1 MNAIHHRQLVPPLL
15 VLAVVGALL
24 ASPAPARADNIDESL
39 LKEATKV
46 MRTLKARQYKNVGVL
61 KFRVK
66 KGERPASL
74 AAGLL
79 NTNMATRLE
88 YALILVNNEADPLG
102 ITRDASLVAAASKLT
117 LEDRKALFGLDYPL
131 AWGKSKVAV
140 DAFLTGEV
148 SIDRDFKKTT
158 VSIETF
164 DRKDAK
170 EEVARFTVD
179 TDRSILSDAGESFS
193 LVKRGNDEDEA
204 AIEDVA
210 VRVNENKLVNPDTV
224 DAFIE
229 LEIYYDGKKQE
240 IVTQPGG
247 AKTVA
252 EPKTGAKVYFK
263 VRNKAK
269 ESLALVLRIN
279 GVNTLHKE
287 GPERQVDRCTKWV
300 LEPGKE
306 YTIQGFYLRDN
317 KIEEFKVVSPAGL
330 TSLDPQKMGVIE
342 AAVFRQGGAEDPLS
356 TRRLTNLRGLDPTKP
371 RPATLKEMKAELFA
385 GYQGPAQFKGVIV
398 EGDVKQGGTIKTV
411 NWEKPT
417 YAGSMTIRYFP

>member
-1 MNAIHHRQLVPPLL
+1 MIAPKHRQRIPLL
-15 VLAVVGALL
+15 LASAVVGALL

-79 NTNMATRLE
+79 NANMATRLE
-88 YALILVNNEADPLG
+88 YALILVNSEADPVG
-102 ITRDASLVAAASKLT
+102 ITRDASQVAAANKLT
-117 LEDRKALFGLDYPL
+117 LEDKKGLFGLDYPL
-131 AWGKSKVAV
+131 AWGKQKVAV

-158 VSIETF
+158 VSIEAF
-164 DRKDAK
+164 DRKDGK
-170 EEVARFTVD
+170 EEVAKFTVD

-210 VRVNENKLVNPDTV
+210 QRVNDNKLTNPDTV
-224 DAFIE
+224 ENFID
-229 LEIYYDGKKQE
+229 LEIYYDGQKQP
-240 IVTQPGG
+240 IATQPNG

-252 EPKTGAKVYFK
+252 EPKTGTKVYFK

-269 ESLALVLRIN
+269 EQLALVLRVN

-287 GPERQVDRCTKWV
+287 GPERQIDRCTKWV

-330 TSLDPQKMGVIE
+330 TSLDPLKMGMIE
-342 AAVFRQGGAEDPLS
+342 AAVFRQAGEEDPLS
-356 TRRLTNLRGLDPTKP
+356 TRRLTNLRGLDPAKP

-385 GYQGPAQFKGVIV
+385 SYQAPAQFKGVIV
-398 EGDVKQGGTIKTV
+398 EGEVKQGGTIKTI